1 MGLQSP
7 LYHFILC
14 STNYGMSHV
23 FFFFFSI
30 LNIGNFIRKIK

>member
-14 STNYGMSHV
+14 STNYGMSRV
-23 FFFFFSI
+23 FFFFSI

>member
-14 STNYGMSHV
+14 FTNYGMSRV
-23 FFFFFSI
+23 FFFSI